1 MILIYCKGLF
11 HFKPEKA
18 WIQGQRTGSSIEQN
32 RKQDSLK
39 EAKKAEFSKQIIFYC
54 IFAPNYETN
63 CTDIYISVRYRD
75 MGGDGAEHLEPDEQ
89 SRPVR

>member
-1 MILIYCKGLF
+1 M
-11 HFKPEKA
+11 
-18 WIQGQRTGSSIEQN
+18 
-32 RKQDSLK
+32 
-39 EAKKAEFSKQIIFYC
+39 AEFSKQLFFYC

-75 MGGDGAEHLEPDEQ
+75 MGGYGAKHLKPDEQ